1 MGQRV
6 HGGTLG
12 HANLI
17 AGLYRISGGKRRFNV
32 SKKEFLL
39 LWNAIVFYQFLN
51 AVIAVFKVFVKQDG
65 RLHRIFIYIK
75 EPELASLLNI
85 ADRLKKV
92 ETALADILPLDQFIE
107 RIEKIETYIS
117 TSKEVLNLEEVCLL
131 LNTSKSQIYRLTRLM
146 AIPHYKPTGK
156 SLYFNR
162 KEVLE
167 WIQSHPIGVNLENV
181 KALENGT
188 APVKCI
194 ESRNENKI

>member
-1 MGQRV
+1 M
-6 HGGTLG
+6 
-12 HANLI
+12 
-17 AGLYRISGGKRRFNV
+17 
-32 SKKEFLL
+32 
-39 LWNAIVFYQFLN
+39 
-51 AVIAVFKVFVKQDG
+51 D
-65 RLHRIFIYIK
+65 IK

-162 KEVLE
+162 KEVDSKPSYWCESGECKSAGE
-167 WIQSHPIGVNLENV
+167 WYSACQVYRIPQ
-181 KALENGT
+181 
-188 APVKCI
+188 
-194 ESRNENKI
+194 

>member
-1 MGQRV
+1 M
-6 HGGTLG
+6 
-12 HANLI
+12 
-17 AGLYRISGGKRRFNV
+17 
-32 SKKEFLL
+32 
-39 LWNAIVFYQFLN
+39 
-51 AVIAVFKVFVKQDG
+51 D
-65 RLHRIFIYIK
+65 IK

-92 ETALADILPLDQFIE
+92 ETALADILPLDQFNE
-107 RIEKIETYIS
+107 RPDKIETYIS

>member
-1 MGQRV
+1 M
-6 HGGTLG
+6 
-12 HANLI
+12 
-17 AGLYRISGGKRRFNV
+17 
-32 SKKEFLL
+32 
-39 LWNAIVFYQFLN
+39 
-51 AVIAVFKVFVKQDG
+51 D
-65 RLHRIFIYIK
+65 IK

-194 ESRNENKI
+194 ESRNENKIRPILIAPCYISLHQWVMRRLMKKFLGLPLYI

>member
-1 MGQRV
+1 M
-6 HGGTLG
+6 
-12 HANLI
+12 
-17 AGLYRISGGKRRFNV
+17 
-32 SKKEFLL
+32 
-39 LWNAIVFYQFLN
+39 
-51 AVIAVFKVFVKQDG
+51 D
-65 RLHRIFIYIK
+65 IK

-167 WIQSHPIGVNLENV
+167 WNSKPSYW
-181 KALENGT
+181 
-188 APVKCI
+188 C
-194 ESRNENKI
+194 ESGECKSAGEWYSACQVYRIPQ

>member
-1 MGQRV
+1 M
-6 HGGTLG
+6 
-12 HANLI
+12 
-17 AGLYRISGGKRRFNV
+17 
-32 SKKEFLL
+32 
-39 LWNAIVFYQFLN
+39 
-51 AVIAVFKVFVKQDG
+51 D
-65 RLHRIFIYIK
+65 IK

-167 WIQSHPIGVNLENV
+167 WRLSSVSNPAMRT
-181 KALENGT
+181 KYD
-188 APVKCI
+188 
-194 ESRNENKI
+194 RF